1 MPLSRQ
7 SLSWMS
13 TLEPS
18 RCFHPARCAA
28 IDPNE
33 WLDWRFLPQGF
44 GSQPPGRGNPGMG
57 GLSGP
62 GVPGSSHG
70 PDLTGVGGPDLSG
83 SGDPGMGGLS
93 GPGVPGSSHGPDL
106 TGVGG
111 PDLSGS
117 GDPGMGGLRGR
128 ESRVQSRSGSHGHWR
143 SRPQRIRRPG
153 YGRTPTGRVSPRPEN
168 SISVMS
174 VGTEG
179 RTASAPSLAPG
190 GRRHRTM
197 RLGLDPRPGWMVAGR
212 NQRPVDLILAGNW
225 ACAFRRLPVLRL
237 VRGSW
242 FGIGFG
248 WPLGAV
254 EMR

>member
-33 WLDWRFLPQGF
+33 WLDWRFLPRDSARSLPDAGTRVWE
-44 GSQPPGRGNPGMG
+44 GSAGRVSPGPVTVRISRA
-57 GLSGP
+57 LA
-62 GVPGSSHG
+62 VPTSADPETRVWEGSA
-70 PDLTGVGGPDLSG
+70 
-83 SGDPGMGGLS
+83 
-93 GPGVPGSSHGPDL
+93 
-106 TGVGG
+106 
-111 PDLSGS
+111 
-117 GDPGMGGLRGR
+117 GR
-128 ESRVQSRSGSHGHWR
+128 ESPGPVTVRISRALAVPTSADPETRVWEDSAGRESPGSVTVRISRALAV
-143 SRPQRIRRPG
+143 
-153 YGRTPTGRVSPRPEN
+153 PTSADPETRVWEDSAGRVSPRPEN

-197 RLGLDPRPGWMVAGR
+197 RLTSIHRPGWMVAGR